1 MSNEPMNQQSSPSR
15 PLRLVLFLGLFLT
28 AALTVSTSGTGAER
42 WTNLAPSNPPP
53 ARFGHTLVSDSAN
66 DRAIMF
72 GGAANCAPLNDV
84 WLLTSASGLTGP
96 PAWSRLTPTGIGPD
110 ARYGSNAVYDGASN
124 RMIVFGGVAGG
135 YCSGAPPP
143 RNDVWVLTNANG
155 LGGTPAWILLS
166 PGGSQ
171 PAPRAH
177 STSVYDRSS
186 NRLILFGG
194 NRNVGN
200 CFFESNDTWILT
212 SANGLG
218 VSPQWIN
225 ANPSGGPPVAR
236 FEHVAVYDASA
247 NEMIVFG
254 GQSPCPPTSSV

>member
-1 MSNEPMNQQSSPSR
+1 
-15 PLRLVLFLGLFLT
+15 
-28 AALTVSTSGTGAER
+28 
-42 WTNLAPSNPPP
+42 
-53 ARFGHTLVSDSAN
+53 
-66 DRAIMF
+66 
-72 GGAANCAPLNDV
+72 
-84 WLLTSASGLTGP
+84 
-96 PAWSRLTPTGIGPD
+96 
-110 ARYGSNAVYDGASN
+110 
-124 RMIVFGGVAGG
+124 MIVFGGVAGG

-254 GQSPCPPTSSV
+254 GQSSCPPTTSYADAWALVNANGMTGTPTWVSLGNAPSAQTSLTAVLDAAHHRMLTFGGTSPGLTNDVRAMSNTNT

>member
-1 MSNEPMNQQSSPSR
+1 M
-15 PLRLVLFLGLFLT
+15 
-28 AALTVSTSGTGAER
+28 
-42 WTNLAPSNPPP
+42 
-53 ARFGHTLVSDSAN
+53 VSDSAN

-254 GQSPCPPTSSV
+254 QVTSDRSTPTQSYPFAAKCRHSRPVPQPRSTSRPGVGNARSQNATSARASGDAAICSS